1 MDGDKNYHGLIYDS
15 EFNSEDHELEYMSE
29 YEIEY
34 ILQNRS
40 YNEIDLENIPL
51 SKRTKHKSIS
61 FEDFKDITYSD
72 YFVDVKYYNKE
83 TNYIYS
89 ILYNFNYIALDM
101 VKNINNK
108 DICILSYIYH
118 YGNALNV
125 AKGMGMI

>member
-29 YEIEY
+29 YETVY

-72 YFVDVKYYNKE
+72 YFVNVKYYNKE

-108 DICILSYIYH
+108 DICILSYI
-118 YGNALNV
+118 
-125 AKGMGMI
+125 